1 MWREY
6 TSAVLSDCLPSAM
19 PVKPGGQAYEVATTE
34 DPFVMTVAEQ
44 MAELA
49 DEEFDVRPEVKLVVN
64 PRGSSKTLVEDSSVD
79 ISNTK
84 VDLGWEPQYSVDAS
98 IRNILRY

>member
-1 MWREY
+1 
-6 TSAVLSDCLPSAM
+6 M